1 MIPAIIAARAATAQP
16 RARAGSTR
24 RNNANARTARLLL
37 LALRAAP
44 ESTAS

>member
-1 MIPAIIAARAATAQP
+1 MIPVIIAARAATAQP

-37 LALRAAP
+37 VPRAAL
-44 ESTAS
+44 ETTAS